1 MRIDQL
7 MANGASTIE
16 IEPIQAVVRMRAGAV
31 LVDVREDDE
40 RAGGMPDQAI
50 GVPCVRIKDLVD
62 TIAADRSGEIMLICA
77 SGQRSLWARQQLIG
91 LGFENVV
98 SVCGGFQRWK
108 AEGLPLAA
116 GSLDAD
122 SAERYSRHLL
132 LPEVG
137 VAGQARLAQSRIALI
152 GAGGLGSPVALYLA
166 AAGVGRLTLIDN
178 DKVERSNL
186 QRQVVHADAR
196 IGMAKTESA
205 RISLVALNPTIRVET
220 RETRLVAANVEAL
233 LQGHDL
239 VIDGADNFPTRY
251 LLDAASR
258 RLRIPLVYGA
268 VHRFSG
274 QVSVF
279 DSRHEDSPCYRCLFP
294 HPPSAA
300 EAPNCSEAGVLGV
313 LPGIIGMLQANE
325 AIKLVL
331 GQGRPLIGRLLC
343 FDALD
348 ASFPRAVTFAR
359 SGLPGLPGWQGLRR
373 IRGHRRVLWRPAF
386 GLIACVGAEW
396 AVPTTKQRRGNSH
409 RGPRPLFGCRSQLWV
424 GAERK
429 RSPADRDFSHNSRLT
444 RRSCGSYQGGSSAI
458 RGLSQRYALRR
469 NRLPVPQDGLG
480 HPPETGV
487 AFTAAS
493 VANDY

>member
-1 MRIDQL
+1 MKTDKPI
-7 MANGASTIE
+7 ANRAPTIE
-16 IEPIQAVVRMRAGAV
+16 IEPTQAVSRMRAGAV

-50 GVPCVRIKDLVD
+50 GLPCARISELVD
-62 TIAADRSGEIMLICA
+62 TIAADRSGEVMLICA

-91 LGFENVV
+91 LGYANVV

-108 AEGLPLAA
+108 AEGLPVAA

-122 SAERYSRHLL
+122 SSDRYSRHLL

-137 VAGQARLAQSRIALI
+137 VAGQSRLAQSRIAVI
-152 GAGGLGSPVALYLA
+152 GAGGLGSPVSLYLA

-205 RISLVALNPTIRVET
+205 RISLVALNPTINIET
-220 RETRLVAANVEAL
+220 HETRLVAANVEAL

-258 RLRIPLVYGA
+258 RLRIPMVYGA
-268 VHRFSG
+268 VHRFTG

-279 DSRHEDSPCYRCLFP
+279 DSRREDSPCYRCLFP
-294 HPPSAA
+294 WPPSAA
-300 EAPNCSEAGVLGV
+300 QAPNCSEAGVLGV

-331 GQGRPLIGRLLC
+331 GQGRPLVGRLLC

-348 ASFPRAVTFAR
+348 ASFREL
-359 SGLPGLPGWQGLRR
+359 SLLRDT
-373 IRGHRRVLWRPAF
+373 
-386 GLIACVGAEW
+386 AC
-396 AVPTTKQRRGNSH
+396 P
-409 RGPRPLFGCRSQLWV
+409 GCRDDAV
-424 GAERK
+424 FAGYEDIAG
-429 RSPADRDFSHNSRLT
+429 F
-444 RRSCGSYQGGSSAI
+444 CGDQHSA
-458 RGLSQRYALRR
+458 
-469 NRLPVPQDGLG
+469 
-480 HPPETGV
+480 
-487 AFTAAS
+487 
-493 VANDY
+493 